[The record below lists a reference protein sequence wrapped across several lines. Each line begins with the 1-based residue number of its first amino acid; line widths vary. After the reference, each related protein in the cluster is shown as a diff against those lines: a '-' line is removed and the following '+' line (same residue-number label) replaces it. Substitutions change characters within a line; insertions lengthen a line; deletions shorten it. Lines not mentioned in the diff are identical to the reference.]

1 MKKLVTS
8 VVIFASTSFAGVVAV
23 SAADSPPNSEVAES
37 ALEAAGGLPATGASI
52 FQGPF
57 LYANVAIL
65 LGLGIVGSIAMRR
78 RSTTN

>member
-8 VVIFASTSFAGVVAV
+8 VVIFASASFAGISAV
-23 SAADSPPNSEVAES
+23 SADYPPNSEVAET
-37 ALEAAGGLPATGASI
+37 AVEAVGGLPETGASL